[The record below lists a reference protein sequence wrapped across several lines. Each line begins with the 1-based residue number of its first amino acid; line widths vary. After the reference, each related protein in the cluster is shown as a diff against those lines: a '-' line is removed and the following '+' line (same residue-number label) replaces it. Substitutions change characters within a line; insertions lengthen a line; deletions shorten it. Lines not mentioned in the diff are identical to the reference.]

1 MTQKERLRIYEQFMH
16 HMSMYVTTMKS
27 EKIQEGVCLMDSWS
41 YAHRC
46 GNGELS
52 ERQQRKLVDAV
63 VRRMEK
69 Y

>member
-1 MTQKERLRIYEQFMH
+1 
-16 HMSMYVTTMKS
+16 
-27 EKIQEGVCLMDSWS
+27 VCLMDSWS